1 RVPDGCVCFQVFG
14 GNFLQTLSLSRLS
27 RHLLQGHL
35 LLEWIV
41 VSDFLDSVF
50 FYNAQT
56 QQAQVAIDHVTGAL
70 AQRGGEAAVDA
81 VDASD
86 LEALPDDGQPG
97 VAGEGAATGAEL
109 YVGHGT
115 VWVNGDNGYIAM
127 QVSGLEV
134 LPGAGLTDS
143 GEWFG
148 SCLARFGAYTQNKN
162 CILMSTPT
170 SLRVMSNFYL
180 RDRASN

>member
-1 RVPDGCVCFQVFG
+1 M
-14 GNFLQTLSLSRLS
+14 
-27 RHLLQGHL
+27 
-35 LLEWIV
+35 LEGLV
-41 VSDFLDSVF
+41 AAEVLDSVIVAH
-50 FYNAQT
+50 AQT
-56 QQAQVAIDHVTGAL
+56 QQAQVALDHVTGAH

-143 GEWFG
+143 GDWHG
-148 SCLARFGAYTQNKN
+148 TVVVVCHRNQYLCRFCSACHLCAKN
-162 CILMSTPT
+162 GRHSHRYPK
-170 SLRVMSNFYL
+170 
-180 RDRASN
+180 